1 MKIAL
6 LQMQSGSDV
15 AANVAQFNEL
25 AERAIREERPDWL
38 SPPENWNWAGGSTAD
53 KVANADRADGP
64 APARDAAREI
74 ARKHGVWVHAGSILT
89 REGNEDK
96 IFNRTYVF
104 NRRGEE
110 VARYD
115 KIHLFDVTAPDGT
128 SYRESA
134 SMKPGRKVVSY
145 DCEGLRIGC
154 AICYDVRFPELF
166 QLLQAEGCDV
176 IALPASFTLQ
186 TGKDHWEVLLRAR
199 AIETQSFVLATGMT
213 GSYALPSGEK
223 RFTYGHSMAI
233 DPWGHV
239 VARASDGVGYAAAR
253 LDLSL
258 IARVRQQIP
267 VAAHKVLGPVRPQL
281 AAE

>member
-1 MKIAL
+1 
-6 LQMQSGSDV
+6 
-15 AANVAQFNEL
+15 
-25 AERAIREERPDWL
+25 
-38 SPPENWNWAGGSTAD
+38 
-53 KVANADRADGP
+53 KV
-64 APARDAAREI
+64 
-74 ARKHGVWVHAGSILT
+74 
-89 REGNEDK
+89 
-96 IFNRTYVF
+96 FNRTYVF
-104 NRRGEE
+104 NRAGDE
-110 VARYD
+110 VVHYD

-134 SMKPGRKVVSY
+134 SMKPGRAVVSY
-145 DCEGLRIGC
+145 DCEGMRIGC

-199 AIETQSFVLATGMT
+199 AIETESFVLASGMT
-213 GSYALPSGEK
+213 GFYELPGGEK

-239 VARASDGVGYAAAR
+239 VARASDGVGYVAAR
-253 LDLSL
+253 LDRSV
-258 IARVRQQIP
+258 IGRVRRQIP
-267 VAAHKVLGPVRPQL
+267 VAEHKVLGRSRPAM